1 MSLRSRRRGRRGLAV
16 NAEISITNLVDVAF
30 VLLIVFMITAP
41 ILQGGV
47 EVQLPRAAA
56 APIASSA
63 GVIVSVARDG
73 QIYVGEVPVASL
85 EEFQA
90 VFPQIVR
97 GRGVEDAFLKA
108 DRDVPYGRVL
118 EVLGMMKK
126 LDVAE
131 VGLVAEPELTE

>member
-1 MSLRSRRRGRRGLAV
+1 MSLRSRRRGRRTVPV
-16 NAEISITNLVDVAF
+16 NAEISITNLIDVAF

-41 ILQGGV
+41 ILQGGI
-47 EVQLPRAAA
+47 EVQLPRAAT
-56 APIASSA
+56 APITSPA

-73 QIYVGEVPVASL
+73 QIFVGEVPVASL
-85 EEFQA
+85 EEFQT

-108 DRDVPYGRVL
+108 DREVPYGRVL

-131 VGLVAEPELTE
+131 VGLVAEPELVE